1 MQWHKLFAFCLINKG
16 GAIQGSAKSRDAAHF
31 SSIITEGEYYEVKN
45 FYTFENRYMNAVVGH
60 EAVIDLKSDTKV
72 TRLNSPPLSI
82 PRYYFNF
89 TDFAHILNKEKG
101 SRLLTGIPHSFPY
114 VSNCIMHSFFIPL
127 T

>member
-1 MQWHKLFAFCLINKG
+1 MGN
-16 GAIQGSAKSRDAAHF
+16 AIQGSAKYRDTVHF
-31 SSIITEGEYYEVKN
+31 ASIITEGDYYEVKN
-45 FYTFENRYMNAVVGH
+45 FYTFENRYMNTVVSY
-60 EAVIDLKSDTKV
+60 EAVINLKSDTKV

-101 SRLLTGIPHSFPY
+101 SRLPTGIPHSFPY